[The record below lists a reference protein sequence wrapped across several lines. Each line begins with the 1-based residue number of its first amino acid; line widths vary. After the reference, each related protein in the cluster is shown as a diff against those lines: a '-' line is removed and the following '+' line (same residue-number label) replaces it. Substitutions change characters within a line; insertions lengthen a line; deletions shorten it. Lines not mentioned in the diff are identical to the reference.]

1 VLIRLYRYRLD
12 RLRHRQQELEH
23 LVAQRTEELRLA
35 NDKLKLLAATDEL
48 TGLANYR
55 RFRDFLEY
63 EWRRARRKSQPVSL
77 VLTDLDDFKLFNDTF
92 GHQTGDECLKKVAL
106 VMLKCCQRSSDL
118 VCRYGGDEFAIVLP
132 ETDTAG
138 AYIVAERIRE
148 AVAAMDFCDLELK
161 EINRQEQPTP
171 DYPVESPR

>member
-1 VLIRLYRYRLD
+1 VKATNCDGVWNEAGAALSIRVIPPFWRTWWFYLLEVMAVAGCLYGLYRYRLD

-106 VMLKCCQRSSDL
+106 VMLKCCQR
-118 VCRYGGDEFAIVLP
+118 RPTWFAATAATSLP
-132 ETDTAG
+132 
-138 AYIVAERIRE
+138 
-148 AVAAMDFCDLELK
+148 
-161 EINRQEQPTP
+161 
-171 DYPVESPR
+171 